1 MDEPEARL
9 EGIDAE
15 TEERIEQPVSEEAE
29 RETRLTPAEAVE
41 RMRIN
46 VPPRGNR
53 TLRRLLDR
61 VNADRQLKG
70 WWHVANVN
78 AVVRME
84 INDHSWVHIQ
94 IVTNIA
100 LKLLRQLAKHHVEPA
115 AVRDYGLSQ
124 DDAEVIVA
132 LGALLHCIGMAV
144 HRDGHEDF
152 SLFLAEPKIREL
164 LEGIYEE
171 PELTVISSEVLQT
184 ITSHRE
190 YGKPLTLEAGIVRVA
205 DALDM
210 AQGRSRIPFERGR
223 VSIHSL
229 SAAAIDEV
237 TIEDGDERP
246 IRIEIVMNNSSG
258 IYQVDGL
265 LKAKLRGS
273 GLEPYVE
280 VVAHIDTE
288 AEKRLVPIYRLET

>member
-1 MDEPEARL
+1 VPLDK
-9 EGIDAE
+9 E
-15 TEERIEQPVSEEAE
+15 TEERIDHPVSAEAE
-29 RETRLTPAEAVE
+29 RETRLTPGQAVE
-41 RMRIN
+41 GMRIR
-46 VPPRGNR
+46 VPERGNR
-53 TLRRLLDR
+53 KLRTLIER

-100 LKLLRQLAKHHVEPA
+100 LKLLRQLVKHGVEPA
-115 AVRDYGLSQ
+115 VVRDYSFEA
-124 DDAEVIVA
+124 DDAEIVVT

-144 HRDGHEDF
+144 HRDGHEDY

-164 LEGIYEE
+164 LDGVYDE
-171 PELTVISSEVLQT
+171 PELTVIAAEVLQA
-184 ITSHRE
+184 ITSHRD

-210 AQGRSRIPFERGR
+210 AEGRSRIPFEHGR

-229 SAAAIDEV
+229 SAAAIDQVE
-237 TIEDGDERP
+237 ISDGETKP
-246 IRIEIVMNNSSG
+246 IGIEIRMNNSSG

-265 LKAKLRGS
+265 LKAKLLGS